1 MAFSEFLKVFSL
13 LSESGLLYLDL
24 GKPSPDDLV
33 EMLGIVKSELDRY
46 RISLH
51 RVIFRTQRK
60 KDVDTIR
67 DFDPEFRIAF
77 QIPSDKWLEENGETF
92 EKRLSFA
99 LKRGVRDI
107 ALNHSQ
113 YTKDRAA
120 FLKKKKVRVIIQK
133 ANMVDQIMDDIDL
146 GAYLIGTNRT
156 SPKEL
161 LRL

>member
-1 MAFSEFLKVFSL
+1 MCVNSWSPDTYGALGRERTDSPNERMSYDRFMNSRYYGCYIPMAFSEFLKVFSL

-24 GKPSPDDLV
+24 GKPSPDNLV

-99 LKRGVRDI
+99 LKRGVR
-107 ALNHSQ
+107 
-113 YTKDRAA
+113 
-120 FLKKKKVRVIIQK
+120 
-133 ANMVDQIMDDIDL
+133 
-146 GAYLIGTNRT
+146 
-156 SPKEL
+156 
-161 LRL
+161 